1 MLRKNLISVSVAII
15 ILYLSLTGSDSFSR
29 FRIPVIPSFDKIVH
43 AAMYFALM
51 VSLLFENRTIAGT
64 LKSYALLATIPFIYG
79 VLIELL
85 QKLFTSDRQ
94 GEIFDILFNLTGI
107 IIAVA
112 VWVILKAFK
121 RNTTK

>member
-15 ILYLSLTGSDSFSR
+15 ILYLSLTGSDSLSQL
-29 FRIPVIPSFDKIVH
+29 RIPVIPLFDKIVH

-51 VSLLFENRTIAGT
+51 FSLLYENRTIAGT

-112 VWVILKAFK
+112 VWVILKALK
-121 RNTTK
+121 RNTK